1 MKVDVLKSVIALGIS
16 ALLAYACYEICDHGS
31 LKMTIATGAF
41 VALAIPSLLAMGLSP
56 KQERR
61 AVVLKTLSWSFFI
74 IEILTNAIFAFCKFS
89 TPTFIIINGII
100 ILLFVVIYSSIF
112 KAKM

>member
-1 MKVDVLKSVIALGIS
+1 MKLDVLKGVIALGIS
-16 ALLAYACYEICDHGS
+16 ALLAYACYTICDYGS

-74 IEILTNAIFAFCKFS
+74 ITNGIFAFCKFS
-89 TPTFIIINGII
+89 TPTFVIVNGLL
-100 ILLFVVIYSSIF
+100 ILLFILIYSSIY